1 MTFEHAILAAWLA
14 ASAADGG
21 TTLLGMR
28 EGAREMN
35 PVFATPAALVVGKA
49 AIGTAGVMT
58 VHHWEKDH
66 PKLVRVIGIAATV
79 GYSALAF
86 HNWQAYRDLRDRR

>member
-14 ASAADGG
+14 ASAADGA
-21 TTLLGMR
+21 TTLIGMQQ
-28 EGAREMN
+28 GASEMN
-35 PVFATPAALVVGKA
+35 PLFASPSAVVVGKA
-49 AIGTAGVMT
+49 AIGTVGVMT
-58 VHHWEKDH
+58 VHRWEKDH

-79 GYSALAF
+79 GYSALAV